1 MSNILDTLSNERRQR
16 VEQGGAPKFNEAEC
30 GDLPI
35 QTRIDIWKAGEVYM
49 PTKQYALLGYCAMYF
64 EDSKYGMGVTCTWEC
79 LKAHVSNESNK
90 PQRDQNNEWWKLCR
104 APKRTSV

>member
-1 MSNILDTLSNERRQR
+1 MSNILQTLSSERRQR

-90 PQRDQNNEWWKLCR
+90 PQR
-104 APKRTSV
+104 